1 MGDLGGEEIAA
12 CFARRFGNP
21 AAEFAAIAILADIA
35 ADGQAAVF
43 APQSLEQ
50 TRGGAERRV
59 ERLVDAMFLE
69 NVCRDERQL
78 VNGFT
83 EFRGHASRSN
93 GHEANSGDGGRN
105 LHPGRS
111 FEESKG
117 MGSDMRENRRL
128 AEFIVAAWR
137 LANGPD
143 DRMPTSHGI
152 LDRALE
158 DLVREEA
165 GIPAWVK
172 ENLTFADTRVGLRCL
187 ELPSI
192 LDCAQESFLT
202 SEPNP
207 TYASTAIKVDDL
219 ISRRMLRD
227 LKIEQDDAVRWGKR
241 LRKVTGDM
249 VAEDS
254 EHPVVVSTA

>member
-1 MGDLGGEEIAA
+1 MDAQIRGLLGEFGLVVPKDV
-12 CFARRFGNP
+12 AR
-21 AAEFAAIAILADIA
+21 L
-35 ADGQAAVF
+35 
-43 APQSLEQ
+43 
-50 TRGGAERRV
+50 RR
-59 ERLVDAMFLE
+59 
-69 NVCRDERQL
+69 
-78 VNGFT
+78 
-83 EFRGHASRSN
+83 
-93 GHEANSGDGGRN
+93 
-105 LHPGRS
+105 
-111 FEESKG
+111 
-117 MGSDMRENRRL
+117 
-128 AEFIVAAWR
+128 
-137 LANGPD
+137 
-143 DRMPTSHGI
+143 
-152 LDRALE
+152 
-158 DLVREEA
+158 
-165 GIPAWVK
+165 
-172 ENLTFADTRVGLRCL
+172 